1 MGSHRFWRQFSFGK
15 KEHIES
21 NCSRLRCQ
29 PRSGPQQ
36 TPHEINGFSVMP
48 QIDPDEW
55 TKARA
60 SVAICRPVST
70 VFAFIC
76 DPHNDGRWLT
86 HVGNVRQLTQ
96 GPIGIGSK
104 ILQFPILLGAKVEVE
119 WEVTEFVADRHIA
132 ARSSAGP
139 IAFRRS
145 YDCEPIGSDAKL
157 TMYVQLHQAAVIPFI
172 AGGAAN
178 VLLRKAS
185 ERALLRLKA
194 VLEADVEGR
203 AAP

>member
-1 MGSHRFWRQFSFGK
+1 MYLAGACVSGSVAF
-15 KEHIES
+15 E
-21 NCSRLRCQ
+21 
-29 PRSGPQQ
+29 PAASGVPGRV
-36 TPHEINGFSVMP
+36 PHEINGLAVMS
-48 QIDPDEW
+48 QADSEW
-55 TKARA
+55 TEARA

-70 VFAFIC
+70 VFAFIR
-76 DPHNDGRWLT
+76 DPYNDGRWLT
-86 HVGNVRQLTQ
+86 HVGNVLQLTE
-96 GPIGIGSK
+96 GPIGVGAK
-104 ILQFPILLGAKVEVE
+104 VRQFPILLGAEVEVE

-145 YDCEPIGSDAKL
+145 YDCEPIGSEAQV
-157 TMYVQLHQAAVIPFI
+157 TMCVQLHLPAVIPFI

-194 VLEADVEGR
+194 VLEADVEER